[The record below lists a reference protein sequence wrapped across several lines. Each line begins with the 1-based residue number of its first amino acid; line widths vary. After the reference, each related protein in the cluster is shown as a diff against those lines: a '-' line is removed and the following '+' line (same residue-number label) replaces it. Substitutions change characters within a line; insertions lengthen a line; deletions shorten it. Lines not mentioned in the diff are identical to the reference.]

1 MTLSFLS
8 CGCHLKF
15 SKIINLIDT
24 KFNNNKKKKRKIDN
38 NIDFNKINLTISI
51 KIINNNDKSN
61 NINKNH

>member
-24 KFNNNKKKKRKIDN
+24 KFNNNKKKINN

-51 KIINNNDKSN
+51 KIINNN
-61 NINKNH
+61 